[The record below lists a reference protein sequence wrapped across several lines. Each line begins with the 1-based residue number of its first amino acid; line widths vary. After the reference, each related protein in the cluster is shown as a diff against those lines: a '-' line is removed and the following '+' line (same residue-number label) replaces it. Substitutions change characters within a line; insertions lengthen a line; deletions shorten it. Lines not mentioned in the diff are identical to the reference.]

1 MTWPDEVRILA
12 MDLTSG
18 VPFWLVKGGL
28 PATYPKLDQ
37 DRRCDLA
44 IIGGGIAGALVG
56 HRFAEEGIHTVLL
69 EGREMGYG
77 STGACTALLQYE
89 LDAHLTDLT
98 ERLGASAAQRCY
110 RLCLDALLGIERLA
124 GEVGSGSDYSRK
136 SSLYLASGRRDV
148 KALERERRARQDIGI
163 EVDLLSPSDIR
174 DRFSFDRPAALLSRL
189 AGEIDPLRF
198 THALLAAGLG
208 EGLEAYDRTGVSRYQ
223 SDRKGVLLETADG
236 WRVRARKAI
245 FATGYNIPP
254 FIPRR
259 SVRLT
264 STFAFAT
271 SPLPT
276 FDGWGEDRCLI
287 WETARPYFYARTT
300 RDGRAILGGADLP
313 FKGSHKVDRIQDK
326 QIERVARQFTEMFPG
341 IQFDVDWSWAGTFG
355 ETEDGLPYI
364 GVAPEFP
371 NGYVALGYGANG
383 IVVGYVAANLLLD
396 LFLGRGNSDTEL
408 FRIGR

>member
-1 MTWPDEVRILA
+1 

-18 VPFWLVKGGL
+18 VPFWLVRSGL
-28 PATYPKLDQ
+28 PATYPKLDE
-37 DRRCDLA
+37 DRRCDVA
-44 IIGGGIAGALVG
+44 IIGGGITGALVA
-56 HRFAEEGIHTVLL
+56 HRFAEAGIHTVLL

-89 LDAHLTDLT
+89 LDAHLSDLAA
-98 ERLGASAAQRCY
+98 RFGSSAAQRCY
-110 RLCLDALLGIERLA
+110 RLCFDALLGIERLA
-124 GEVGSGSDYSRK
+124 DQVGEDSDYSRR
-136 SSLYLASGRRDV
+136 SSLYLASARRHV
-148 KALERERRARQDIGI
+148 KALERERRARREIGI
-163 EVDLLSPSDIR
+163 DVDLLSPSDIR
-174 DRFSFDRPAALLSRL
+174 DRFSFERPAALLSRHG
-189 AGEIDPLRF
+189 GEIDPLRF
-198 THALLAAGLG
+198 THALLGAARLQ
-208 EGLEAYDRTGVSRYQ
+208 GLEAYDRTGVSLYQ

-259 SVRLT
+259 TIRLA

-271 SPLPT
+271 SPLPA

-287 WETARPYFYARTT
+287 WETARPYLYARTT
-300 RDGRAILGGADLP
+300 SDGRAIVGGADLP
-313 FKGSHKVDRIQDK
+313 FKDSHRV
-326 QIERVARQFTEMFPG
+326 ERVLGRQTAKLARQFAELFPALR
-341 IQFDVDWSWAGTFG
+341 FDVDWSWAGTFA
-355 ETEDGLPYI
+355 ETADGMPYI

-383 IVVGYVAANLLLD
+383 VIFGYVAANLLLD
-396 LFLGRGNSDTEL
+396 LFLERGGADAAL

>member
-1 MTWPDEVRILA
+1 

-28 PATYPKLDQ
+28 PATYSKLDQ
-37 DRRCDLA
+37 DRRCDVA
-44 IIGGGIAGALVG
+44 IIGGGITGALLG
-56 HRFAEEGIHTVLL
+56 YRFAEEGIHTVLL

-89 LDAHLTDLT
+89 LDLHLTDLAG
-98 ERLGASAAQRCY
+98 RIGLPAAQRCY
-110 RLCLDALLGIERLA
+110 QICLDALLGIERLA
-124 GEVGSGSDYSRK
+124 GKFEGDAEYSRK
-136 SSLYLASGRRDV
+136 RSLYLASTRRDV
-148 KALERERRARQDIGI
+148 KALEREARARREMGI
-163 EVDLLSPSDIR
+163 DVDLLSPSDIR
-174 DRFSFDRPAALLSRL
+174 ERFSFDRPAALLSRL

-198 THALLAAGLG
+198 THALLAAG
-208 EGLEAYDRTGVSRYQ
+208 ERQGLEAYDRTGVSHYQ

-254 FIPRR
+254 FVPRK
-259 SVRLT
+259 SISLK

-271 SPLPT
+271 SPLPS

-300 RDGRAILGGADLP
+300 PDGRAIVGGADQP

-326 QIERVARQFTEMFPG
+326 QTGRLARQFAEMFPR
-341 IQFDVDWSWAGTFG
+341 IAFDVDWSWAGTFA
-355 ETEDGLPYI
+355 ETADGLPYI
-364 GVAPEFP
+364 GIPPEFP

-383 IVVGYVAANLLLD
+383 VVFGYVAANLLLD
-396 LFLGRGNSDTEL
+396 LFLGRGHADAEL